1 MGFSSSG
8 GVDFTFFF
16 FFKLIIYIFLICT
29 YLTLSK
35 LCFGAKH
42 HDLGEQEEPASLRC
56 PRAPLRFRF
65 SQLGVTCGSGRRFR
79 LRRSRAGA
87 QPFPLGLWDTEHLCS
102 TAQSLVLANLAL
114 FSTFYVLFCLL
125 LLLGWL

>member
-42 HDLGEQEEPASLRC
+42 HDLEEQEEPASLRC

-79 LRRSRAGA
+79 LRRAAGA
-87 QPFPLGLWDTEHLCS
+87 GLGLS
-102 TAQSLVLANLAL
+102 PSLWVYGTRSN
-114 FSTFYVLFCLL
+114 FVPQHITTF
-125 LLLGWL
+125 